1 MKILGIE
8 TSCDETAV
16 AVINSDRTIHANLIK
31 TQIEEHADYVGVVP
45 EIAARAHLD
54 YLDLLLKQLI
64 KIEGCSF
71 KDLDGVAV
79 TSGPGLIG
87 GVISGVMAAKA
98 IAMAH
103 NLPIIGINH
112 LEGHLLTP
120 RLTDPD
126 LEFPYLVLLVSGGH
140 SQILIAHSIGNYE
153 RLATTVDD
161 AVGEAFDKSAKLMG
175 LGYPGGP
182 NVEKQA
188 LLATNS
194 YTFDLPRPKLK
205 NHALNFS
212 FSGLKTAVKRHAEK
226 HIHNGHIDGAVVQ
239 DLCANLQNAI
249 GDVLYDRVKKA
260 LVLYKEKTKTDAPA
274 FVVCGGVAANQSIR
288 ARLTDLCADQD
299 TRFYAPPLR
308 LCGDNAAMIAWAGI
322 EHFKQAVNL
331 SHYTHDK
338 ISPRPRWPLD
348 EDAKAVIGSSQS
360 KSGRKV

>member
-31 TQIEEHADYVGVVP
+31 AQLDEHAEYIGVVP
-45 EIAARAHLD
+45 EIAARAHLG
-54 YLDLLLKQLI
+54 YLDLLLKQVI
-64 KIEGCSF
+64 KIDGCHF

-79 TSGPGLIG
+79 TAGPGLIG

-120 RLTDPD
+120 RLTDPT

-140 SQILIAHSIGNYE
+140 SQILIAHSLGHYE

-182 NVEKQA
+182 QVEKQA
-188 LLATNS
+188 SLATH
-194 YTFDLPRPKLK
+194 THIFDLPRPKLK

-212 FSGLKTAVKRHAEK
+212 FSGLKTALKRHAEK
-226 HIHNGHIDGAVVQ
+226 HIIDGHIDSKVVQ
-239 DLCANLQNAI
+239 DLCANLQRAI
-249 GDVLYDRVKKA
+249 SDVLCDRVKKA
-260 LVLYKEKTKTDAPA
+260 LVLYKEKTKTSTPA
-274 FVVCGGVAANQSIR
+274 LVVCGGVAANQSIR
-288 ARLTDLCADQD
+288 TRLTDLCADQD
-299 TRFYAPPLR
+299 TRFYAPPLK

-322 EHFKQAVNL
+322 EHFTQNNDMSV
-331 SHYTHDK
+331 YTHTK

-348 EDAKAVIGSSQS
+348 EDANAVIGSNAS